1 MKVDLDRDIEALVDA
16 WRRQRCLTRAEAV
29 RRLLI
34 LGMRRSG
41 RRSRVDPELI
51 ASLA

>member
-1 MKVDLDRDIEALVDA
+1 MKVDLDPDIEVLVDA
-16 WRRQRCLTRAEAV
+16 WRRQQCLTRAEAV

-41 RRSRVDPELI
+41 RRVVDPDMI
-51 ASLA
+51 TSLA